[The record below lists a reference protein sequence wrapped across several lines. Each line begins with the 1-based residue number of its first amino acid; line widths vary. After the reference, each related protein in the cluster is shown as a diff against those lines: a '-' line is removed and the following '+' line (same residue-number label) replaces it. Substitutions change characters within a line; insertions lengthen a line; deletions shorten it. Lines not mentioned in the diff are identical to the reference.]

1 MKSCIFNQTGPPRR
15 VDAWPRYGSVYV
27 MCRYQGHNDI
37 LPSSR
42 TKIRVDNL
50 AFANLCSYPLS
61 CTAATVEILGLS
73 VFLRDTTARHAHI
86 VGIKLATLRQLFGA
100 LTGWATQP
108 CQADERVT
116 IRKRKIN
123 RLFLQMSCWLPVNV
137 LKKLAEFY

>member
-27 MCRYQGHNDI
+27 MCRYQGHNNT
-37 LPSSR
+37 LLSSR

-86 VGIKLATLRQLFGA
+86 VGIVGIKLATLRQLFGA
-100 LTGWATQP
+100 LTG
-108 CQADERVT
+108 RVKPMSASRFENAKL
-116 IRKRKIN
+116 IGYFCRCRAG
-123 RLFLQMSCWLPVNV
+123 FL
-137 LKKLAEFY
+137 